1 LNGNKVVVKH
11 TDGTKTY
18 YLHLSKRLVK
28 KGNSVVA
35 RQQIAKLGRT
45 GRVTGPHLHFGIKSS
60 KGKWVNPLLKR
71 MIATPKLKAE
81 KYARFLTQVEETSL
95 KVNEYREKN
104 KIFTLSNL

>member
-1 LNGNKVVVKH
+1 MAGKINKSGEDVMI
-11 TDGTKTY
+11 
-18 YLHLSKRLVK
+18 SKKELQKLVK
-28 KGNSVVA
+28 KGDTVIA

-45 GRVTGPHLHFGIKSS
+45 GRVTGPHLHFGIKSR

-71 MIATPKLKAE
+71 MIATPKLKGE
-81 KYARFLTQVEETSL
+81 KYARFLTQMEETSE